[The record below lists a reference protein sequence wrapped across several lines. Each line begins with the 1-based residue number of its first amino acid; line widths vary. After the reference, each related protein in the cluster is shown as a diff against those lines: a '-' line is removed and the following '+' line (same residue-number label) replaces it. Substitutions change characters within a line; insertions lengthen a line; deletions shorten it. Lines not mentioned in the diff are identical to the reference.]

1 MTERE
6 LIEGCLRGNPQCER
20 ALFDRYAGRMM
31 SVCLRYAKEHS
42 EAEDILQE
50 GFIKVYANLK
60 SFRHEGSFE
69 GWVRRI
75 MVTSAL
81 KYLRKARPTQELSV
95 IEEFRES
102 PDLPDVIAHL
112 GEQEIMKLVC
122 NLPDGYRAV
131 FNLYVI
137 EGYKHQEI
145 ADMLSIEESTS
156 RSQLVKAR
164 KWLQEKVL
172 AITRVAL

>member
-1 MTERE
+1 M
-6 LIEGCLRGNPQCER
+6 IEGCLRGDPHCER

-31 SVCLRYAKEHS
+31 SVCLRYARETE

-50 GFIKVYANLK
+50 GFIKVFSHLK
-60 SFRHEGSFE
+60 GFRHEGSFE
-69 GWVRRI
+69 GWIRRI

-102 PDLPDVIAHL
+102 SDLPDVIGHL
-112 GEQEIMKLVC
+112 GEQEIHRLIRD
-122 NLPDGYRAV
+122 LPDGYRAV

-145 ADMLSIEESTS
+145 AELLSIEESTS

>member
-1 MTERE
+1 
-6 LIEGCLRGNPQCER
+6 
-20 ALFDRYAGRMM
+20 M
-31 SVCLRYAKEHS
+31 SVCLRYAKEYS

-81 KYLRKARPTQELSV
+81 KYLRKARPTQE
-95 IEEFRES
+95 ITAAEEYRES
-102 PDLPDVIAHL
+102 SDLPDAIAHL
-112 GEQEIMKLVC
+112 GEQEIIKLIS

-145 ADMLSIEESTS
+145 ANLLSIEESTS